1 MLLGTSHLCNLD
13 RFISWT
19 YLLII
24 SQGAKVS
31 ESTIAAIES
40 TSITQRCQRNSF
52 PAPASQCA
60 KAQDRLVS
68 QWLLTAGGKTKICGI
83 QSPNPAPGT
92 FGILWY
98 WNVQLYIHSLYIL
111 YIYRDHLIHM
121 LGYTVLTKV
130 DKIGLV
136 GNWIPVLK
144 QLTSDYTCQICTQTA
159 AKCNLGFHKIDRL
172 VRTQRESSLECKHE
186 CKPYRC
192 LHWGNTERWTDCSPT
207 CDHLAS
213 RV

>member
-1 MLLGTSHLCNLD
+1 MQSRQIHLLNLFANHLPRREGLGIDHRCHRIDVNHSAVPKEQFSCSGLTMRQGPGPACQPVTADCRRKNKNL
-13 RFISWT
+13 
-19 YLLII
+19 
-24 SQGAKVS
+24 
-31 ESTIAAIES
+31 
-40 TSITQRCQRNSF
+40 RNSV
-52 PAPASQCA
+52 A
-60 KAQDRLVS
+60 KSSSRYLRYPLVLERVIIYS
-68 QWLLTAGGKTKICGI
+68 FT
-83 QSPNPAPGT
+83 
-92 FGILWY
+92 
-98 WNVQLYIHSLYIL
+98 VYIIYIE
-111 YIYRDHLIHM
+111 RDHLIHM

-192 LHWGNTERWTDCSPT
+192 LHCGSTERWTDCSPT